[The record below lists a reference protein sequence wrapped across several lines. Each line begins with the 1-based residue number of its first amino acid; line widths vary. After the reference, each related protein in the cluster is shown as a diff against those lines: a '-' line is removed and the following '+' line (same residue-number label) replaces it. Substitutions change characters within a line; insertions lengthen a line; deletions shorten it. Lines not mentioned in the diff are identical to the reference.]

1 MQGFLW
7 LATRND
13 EAGVWTQAGGSFATE
28 YGGTWDGEEN
38 EEGDDLGDS
47 EVDDDGSHDDDAGG
61 HTRCTEL
68 VFIGL
73 GMDDDALK
81 AELERCLLTEEEMAG
96 GPEAWRE
103 RLEDPFP
110 PWQ

>member
-1 MQGFLW
+1 M
-7 LATRND
+7 
-13 EAGVWTQAGGSFATE
+13 WTQAGGSFATE
-28 YGGTWDGEEN
+28 YGGLWEDEN
-38 EEGDDLGDS
+38 EETAGSVGSSVNPVDS
-47 EVDDDGSHDDDAGG
+47 GVEDDDDDDDEDAGG
-61 HTRCTEL
+61 NTRRTEL

-81 AELERCLLTEEEMAG
+81 AELGGCLLTEEEMTG